1 MGSSSLDVSLP
12 SFGPNSR
19 WPPWANIQSKSSCKD
34 RRGLKELSGKPPSY
48 KVCSVEGR
56 SFTAELAVLGG
67 LLLVLTEIKRF
78 SWQPVKKPS
87 VKVLET
93 SIKRNT
99 LKKKKIRQIVWV
111 IISITAV
118 ISVWPLSFICHFSYL
133 KAGITKPSSY
143 ISAGLNTEFYSFL
156 TLTCIIKYN
165 FTPAVSLS
173 LNTELAEG

>member
-1 MGSSSLDVSLP
+1 MCHCQVLGHTQGGLLELTYNPNPPVKTGAGWRSFQGNHLQPKVS
-12 SFGPNSR
+12 
-19 WPPWANIQSKSSCKD
+19 
-34 RRGLKELSGKPPSY
+34 
-48 KVCSVEGR
+48 SVEGR
-56 SFTAELAVLGG
+56 SFTAELAVLGS
-67 LLLVLTEIKRF
+67 LLLVLTEIKWF

-87 VKVLET
+87 VTVLET

-99 LKKKKIRQIVWV
+99 VKKINRQIVWV

-118 ISVWPLSFICHFSYL
+118 ISVWPLSFICHFLYL

-143 ISAGLNTEFYSFL
+143 ISAGLNTEFHSFL

-173 LNTELAEG
+173 LNMELAEG